1 MFRERVS
8 GASSFVCTGLK
19 TWPSFVAA
27 SAFCYLQVVIK
38 IKLKKPDGSTVQS
51 LTIFIQINLLSMI
64 SLKFKVMCKIV
75 YVIYQTRK
83 TMFHQDI
90 QRLRRELKIQCAAE
104 YF

>member
-8 GASSFVCTGLK
+8 GASSLVGTGLK

-38 IKLKKPDGSTVQS
+38 IKLKKPDGRQS

-90 QRLRRELKIQCAAE
+90 QREE
-104 YF
+104 S